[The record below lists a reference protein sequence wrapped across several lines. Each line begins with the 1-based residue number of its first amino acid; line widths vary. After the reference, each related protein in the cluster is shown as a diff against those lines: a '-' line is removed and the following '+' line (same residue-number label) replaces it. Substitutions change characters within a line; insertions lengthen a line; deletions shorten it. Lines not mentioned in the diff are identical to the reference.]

1 MMKYVFKIL
10 CVGMLFAVTAVTRSA
25 EQGIW
30 AGIAT
35 ADITPPVG
43 GKTTGYSSAKPS
55 DGIHDPLSARVLLL
69 RSADTTVALVV
80 WDLCVFNSTWL
91 HAQMADIGVDRLL
104 LMNTHTHAGPNL
116 NQDDFPSKENPWRRT
131 VEQRVLN
138 AIRKAKENP
147 FRAYFAAGTGSIQ
160 LGYNRLVRHPDGYA
174 ITHFENPERI
184 PYGPV
189 DPTVGVLRIT
199 DDTDAVRAVIVN
211 YACHPVVLG
220 PKNRKISADYPGVMR
235 AIVENE
241 AGNDSVCIFI
251 QGGGGDIN
259 PLILARTGEADLD
272 FPMVKTLGEL
282 LAGEVVKTLSGMGS
296 VKGKSESLRSASK
309 ILDFEKRFDATETMQ
324 LGVTS
329 LLINSEIGVVTMPG
343 EPFHKFQV
351 DLREKAALP
360 HTFFFGYCN
369 DSPAPWPSYLPDLES
384 AARGGYGAS
393 DTTRAEV
400 GAGERLLNQGLVQL
414 FSLRTMLKSKPQR
427 HINQ

>member
-1 MMKYVFKIL
+1 M
-10 CVGMLFAVTAVTRSA
+10 CVGLLLYIRAVALSA

-30 AGIAT
+30 AGLAI
-35 ADITPPVG
+35 ADITPPIG
-43 GKTTGYSSAKPS
+43 GKTTGYSSAKPT
-55 DGIHDPLSARVLLL
+55 DGIHDPLSARVVLLK
-69 RSADTTVALVV
+69 SAETTVALVV

-91 HAQMADIGVDRLL
+91 HAQMPDLGIDHLL

-116 NQDDFPSKENPWRRT
+116 NQEDFPSKENPWRRT
-131 VEQRVLN
+131 VEHRVLD
-138 AIRKAKENP
+138 AVRKAKENT
-147 FRAYFAAGTGSIQ
+147 FRAYFTAGEGSIQ

-184 PYGPV
+184 PYGPL

-199 DDTDAVRAVIVN
+199 DDAGDVRAVIVN

-235 AIVENE
+235 AVVEDE
-241 AGNDSVCIFI
+241 VGGDSVCIFI

-259 PLILARTGEADLD
+259 PLILARTGEADVD
-272 FPMVKTLGEL
+272 FPKVETMGKL
-282 LAGEVVKTLSGMGS
+282 LAGEVLKTLNSIGS
-296 VKGKSESLRSASK
+296 VKGRSESLRSASK
-309 ILDFEKRFDATETMQ
+309 ILEFEKRFNPAETMR

-329 LLINSEIGVVTMPG
+329 LLINSEIGVMTMPG
-343 EPFHKFQV
+343 EPFHRFQV
-351 DLREKAALP
+351 DLREKASLP
-360 HTFFFGYCN
+360 NTFFFAYCN
-369 DSPAPWPSYLPDLES
+369 DSAAPWPSYLPDLES

-414 FSLRTMLKSKPQR
+414 FSLHKRLKSEPQR
-427 HINQ
+427 HVIPEH